1 MARYLPDLFGE
12 NLMDDWSD
20 WFSDGSDEMRNAMRP
35 LYGHHAKNV
44 MKTDVTE
51 KDGNYEIAVDLP
63 GFKKDE
69 VAVSLENGYLTIE
82 TKKDLDKKEEDKKG
96 NIIRQERYAGNMAR
110 SFYVGE
116 DVKDSDISAKFE
128 DGVLKITV
136 PDTEKKEAVPE
147 KKTIAIEG

>member
-1 MARYLPDLFGE
+1 
-12 NLMDDWSD
+12 
-20 WFSDGSDEMRNAMRP
+20 
-35 LYGHHAKNV
+35 
-44 MKTDVTE
+44 
-51 KDGNYEIAVDLP
+51 
-63 GFKKDE
+63 
-69 VAVSLENGYLTIE
+69 GYLTIE